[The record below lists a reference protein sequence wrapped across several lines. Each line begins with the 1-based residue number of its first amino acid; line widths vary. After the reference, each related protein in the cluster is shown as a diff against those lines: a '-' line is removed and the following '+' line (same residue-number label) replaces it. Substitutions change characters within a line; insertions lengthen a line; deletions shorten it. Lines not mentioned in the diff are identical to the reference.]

1 MTRGSRPVEFS
12 FVSYQGPEVPQD
24 AAVQTVIRHHAS
36 RNVATTRRQ
45 RNNYGGHNQR
55 QYRVVYMNDGKSL
68 KEPRSYLHTPNF
80 NGEARL
86 LG

>member
-1 MTRGSRPVEFS
+1 MPSIVEKHCESSLDKMTGGSRSVEFS

-24 AAVQTVIRHHAS
+24 AADEAVIRHHAS

-55 QYRVVYMNDGKSL
+55 QNHVVYMNDDKSP
-68 KEPRSYLHTPNF
+68 KGT
-80 NGEARL
+80 
-86 LG
+86 